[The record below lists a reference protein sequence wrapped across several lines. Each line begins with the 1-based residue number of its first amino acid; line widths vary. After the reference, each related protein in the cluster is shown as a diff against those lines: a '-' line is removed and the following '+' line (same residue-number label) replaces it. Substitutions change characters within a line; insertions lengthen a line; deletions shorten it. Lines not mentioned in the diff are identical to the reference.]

1 MEYQQ
6 IGQIQVNAQ
15 PSPALPQL
23 STDDLDLTAL
33 PQRLDDQTL
42 AQVQAIAYSPLP
54 APKPCDERHLNKC
67 LRIMLSVLPR
77 QMSDELSGEL
87 FVAAYQRKLGE
98 FSDEAISYM
107 TDKAIASCHWFP
119 TIAAC
124 IELAAEAPR
133 NDEAVRRKAMA
144 RQIVSAE
151 LAHRTAWDDRPKQ
164 HEPKLSQGEIDRM
177 TPEMIELGLSCGILI
192 RTDDGKVI
200 ERLEH

>member
-6 IGQIQVNAQ
+6 IGKIQVNAQ
-15 PSPALPQL
+15 PSQALPPRL
-23 STDDLDLTAL
+23 IDDLDLMNL

-42 AQVQAIAYSPLP
+42 ERVQAIACAPLP

-77 QMSDELSGEL
+77 QMSDELTGEL

-107 TDKAIASCHWFP
+107 TDKALGDCRWFP
-119 TIAAC
+119 TIAEC
-124 IELAAEAPR
+124 IELASQAPR
-133 NDEAVRRKAMA
+133 TDEAVRRKIMA
-144 RQIVSAE
+144 QQIAAAE
-151 LAHRTAWDDRPKQ
+151 KTCRTEWEDKPKQ
-164 HEPKLSQGEIDRM
+164 RGPKLSQGEIDRM
-177 TPEMIELGLSCGILI
+177 TTEMLELGLSCGILT

-200 ERLEH
+200 ERLDN